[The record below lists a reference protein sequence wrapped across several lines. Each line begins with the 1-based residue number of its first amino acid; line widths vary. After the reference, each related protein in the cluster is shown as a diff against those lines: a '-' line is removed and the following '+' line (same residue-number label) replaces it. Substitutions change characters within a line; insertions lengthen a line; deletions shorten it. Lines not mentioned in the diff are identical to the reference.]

1 MLISVII
8 PAINEAE
15 SIAGVLAAIPQDK
28 HLEILVVDGG
38 SSDGTVD
45 IAKAAGAKV
54 IQQPHRGYGRA
65 CASGLAAAVGEIV
78 VFMDGDGADDASYIH
93 ALAAPIEQQR
103 CDLVLGSRLKGE
115 MEHGAMPWHQLFGN
129 WLSARLIHALHGLPL
144 SDLCPFRAVH
154 REKLLALHMQEMTYG
169 WPTEMIVKA
178 ARIGWR
184 IEEMP
189 VPYRCRSGGK
199 SKISGTFKGSLLA
212 TYFILRTILR
222 YQRV

>member
-93 ALAAPIEQQR
+93 ALTAPIEQQR

-115 MEHGAMPWHQLFGN
+115 IEHGAMPWHQLFGN

-154 REKLLALHMQEMTYG
+154 RKKLLALHMQEMTYG